1 MIYQLAKTSPLL
13 TGQVKMNMIMN
24 GNKVVDLQYTP
35 ISNYIPFNYSN
46 PVDVLNYTHGEN
58 IKLLY
63 KKISNSFFK
72 ETTNP
77 VLSVKQLHRY
87 DTLIDDTHEGT
98 YEMGMKRLEFQRYRK
113 QFEFFCPIW
122 CDNTT
127 EFKNLRF
134 IINLTSPKNFN
145 SETNEH
151 RIMYSK
157 EIQFSDKIKKY
168 LDNIYPSMGIEEDNK
183 ELLYLNF
190 KEMTSHIKGLS
201 VKTGNVQTVD
211 TSYVVN
217 NLLYQERPVLETDNM
232 LVNLFNSHEIV
243 ATQLFNFN
251 FVFDITDFI
260 PLNMI
265 NNFIFERVN
274 VFIDVYKENEKVL
287 EKDFY
292 SNYDFIP
299 RYDIYTGEYNKN
311 HNVFDYLQDN
321 KSIEIINKNKLTQ
334 GTFHWCL
341 YGNDK
346 NVFNLYNGF
355 SPVYNDKANST
366 SISNDTTDMFTDTYD
381 VNKNPFGVFKYK
393 VIDVSSSFITDFINK
408 IDKDENYYTFD
419 IEDISKKEYSY
430 FGNILISNKK
440 VKTLLDGI
448 KKQFEDYNQ
457 SDNSGEVEYSA
468 FSDNYIIV
476 PEVRDN
482 KDVPVVWDDEKNGL
496 MRITYKDSGNMY
508 RENKILYNNIQKI
521 KCAVFKVPDRFDY
534 TTIRSLLP
542 SDYLL
547 TSLEYEENGEFYN
560 DLENFVSVKY
570 YNGIFTL
577 MFFIKFTP
585 KIISKS
591 IKDTIFFKCLYNYD
605 FSNYIYN
612 KKTKDSNYHNY
623 PGKYREEIK
632 YIHQKLTTITSSHS
646 DEDDIIKD
654 GIIFVDK
661 KRKTS
666 SSSSSVGVPT
676 TSSSSS
682 SIGVPK
688 TSSSSSSIGVPKVPD
703 FIITQKRICYNA
715 INFIA
720 SILKCA
726 KFPNMIVFNKSF
738 SNIKANSPS
747 IDSNEVYLTKTD
759 KVSMIYRY
767 DSNLY
772 PLFIDLENEDVLKN
786 NVYWCKQY
794 DKTIFNTLKNSE
806 EDLDNIETYAKFAL
820 DKFTPLYPS
829 IGYFVL
835 NSKEL
840 DYNTYYLP
848 HYLQNTD
855 DDRKEIYRKEI
866 SWYKKNS
873 FIYLP
878 YEFESTLDKP
888 TGEQITVD
896 DLINEVYKSL
906 KNISEYDEKE
916 LTELIYYYIL
926 NLYKYTYTYDYKNE
940 NDISEQIYKIK
951 FTLK

>member
-72 ETTNP
+72 EITNP

-98 YEMGMKRLEFQRYRK
+98 YEMGMKRIEFQRYRK

-122 CDNTT
+122 CDNTE

-145 SETNEH
+145 SETNEY

-168 LDNIYPSMGIEEDNK
+168 LDNIYPSMGIKEDNK

-274 VFIDVYKENEKVL
+274 VFIDVYKGNEKVL

-311 HNVFDYLQDN
+311 HNVFDYLKDN

-346 NVFNLYNGF
+346 QVFNLYNGF

-408 IDKDENYYTFD
+408 IEIDENYYTFD

-430 FGNILISNKK
+430 FGNILISNNK

-457 SDNSGEVEYSA
+457 SANSNIEKYSD
-468 FSDNYIIV
+468 FSDNYIMV
-476 PEVRDN
+476 PEVLDDN
-482 KDVPVVWDDEKNGL
+482 DVPVVWDDEKNGV
-496 MRITYKDSGNMY
+496 MRITYKKSGKMY
-508 RENKILYNNIQKI
+508 EENWDLYNKIQKV

-542 SDYLL
+542 SEYLL
-547 TSLEYEENGEFYN
+547 TSLEYEKNGEFYN
-560 DLENFVSVKY
+560 DTENFVSVKY
-570 YNGIFTL
+570 VDGIFTL

-585 KIISKS
+585 TNISKS

-605 FSNYIYN
+605 FSNYLYD
-612 KKTKDSNYHNY
+612 KKTEYSKYYNY
-623 PGKYREEIK
+623 PGKYRGEIK
-632 YIHQKLTTITSSHS
+632 YICQKLTKLSSLPDS
-646 DEDDIIKD
+646 DKD
-654 GIIFVDK
+654 SIIFVDGENK
-661 KRKTS
+661 TTS
-666 SSSSSVGVPT
+666 SSSSSIGVPT

-682 SIGVPK
+682 SIGVP
-688 TSSSSSSIGVPKVPD
+688 GFYD

-726 KFPNMIVFNKSF
+726 KFPNRIVFDKSF
-738 SNIKANSPS
+738 SNVKANSPS
-747 IDSNEVYLTKTD
+747 IDSNEVYLTKSD

-772 PLFIDLENEDVLKN
+772 PLFVDLENEDVLKN

-794 DKTIFNTLKNSE
+794 DKTIFNTLKNNE
-806 EDLDNIETYAKFAL
+806 GDLDNIETYAKFAL

-840 DYNTYYLP
+840 DYNT
-848 HYLQNTD
+848 HYLQKPYD
-855 DDRKEIYRKEI
+855 YRKEI

-878 YEFESTLDKP
+878 YEFENTLEKN
-888 TGEQITVD
+888 TGEQITVE
-896 DLINEVYKSL
+896 DLTNEVYKSL
-906 KNISEYDEKE
+906 KNISEGSEEQLKD
-916 LTELIYYYIL
+916 LIHYYIL
-926 NLYKYTYTYDYKNE
+926 NLYKYTYTYDYLSEE
-940 NDISEQIYKIK
+940 NIDHQIYKIK